1 MYLDDI
7 EKTAFHTHKGHYEF
21 LVMPFGL
28 TNAPSTFQALMNH
41 VFKPYM
47 RRFVYVFF
55 DDILVYSKGV
65 EEHAQHLEVVLEL
78 SRVNELYANLEKCS
92 FAKPRIGYL
101 SHFISEKRIEVD
113 LEKIDKRTACSH
125 ESPLTQLLKTGAY
138 KWSEEANTTFE
149 RLKMA
154 MMTLPM
160 LAMPDFNQS
169 FEIES
174 NASGF
179 GVGALL
185 TQAKRPK
192 AFFSKTLCMRDRV
205 RPVYERELIAIVF
218 AVQRWRPYLLG
229 RKFMV
234 KTDQRSLKFLLE
246 QRVIQPQY
254 QKWIAKLLGYSF
266 EVVYKLENKAADALS
281 RIPPTVHLSPLTTPT
296 LVDVAII

>member
-1 MYLDDI
+1 MKRSI
-7 EKTAFHTHKGHYEF
+7 KERPVPTNVREIREF
-21 LVMPFGL
+21 LGL
-28 TNAPSTFQALMNH
+28 TGCYCQ
-41 VFKPYM
+41 
-47 RRFVYVFF
+47 FVQNY
-55 DDILVYSKGV
+55 GTM
-65 EEHAQHLEVVLEL
+65 A
-78 SRVNELYANLEKCS
+78 A
-92 FAKPRIGYL
+92 
-101 SHFISEKRIEVD
+101 
-113 LEKIDKRTACSH
+113 
-125 ESPLTQLLKTGAY
+125 PLTQLLKTGAY